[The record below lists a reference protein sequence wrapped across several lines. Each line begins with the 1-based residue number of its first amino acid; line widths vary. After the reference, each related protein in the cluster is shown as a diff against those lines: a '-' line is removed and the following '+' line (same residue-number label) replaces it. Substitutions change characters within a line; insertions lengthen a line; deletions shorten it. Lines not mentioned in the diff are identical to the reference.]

1 MKLQEEVNEFIEDK
15 NLEELADAKETKQE
29 GEDIYEVKKSLG
41 NIDNTKFLRLYVLL
55 LFDCSL

>member
-29 GEDIYEVKKSLG
+29 GEDIYEVKK
-41 NIDNTKFLRLYVLL
+41 KPWKH
-55 LFDCSL
+55 